1 MKPGYKTTEFW
12 MSSVAVGLGVL
23 MASGAIKTGSVW
35 EQIVGIAVAGITA
48 VGYTGARSVIK
59 NGPGAQQ

>member
-59 NGPGAQQ
+59 TGPGAQQ